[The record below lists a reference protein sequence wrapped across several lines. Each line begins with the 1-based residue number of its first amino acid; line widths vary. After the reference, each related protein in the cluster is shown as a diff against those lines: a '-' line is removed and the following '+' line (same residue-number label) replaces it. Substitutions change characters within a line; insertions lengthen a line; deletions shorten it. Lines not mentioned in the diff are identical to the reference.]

1 MLKQRII
8 TAVILL
14 ALFLPAF
21 FYPDAS
27 LLGALSLA
35 FIGAAVWEWAKL
47 NQLKTF
53 VSMVLAALCVLICLF
68 IWDRSML
75 DSNWRQLWLGVGC
88 LWVMGSLYIIRIG
101 VSGWQSINP
110 IVRVIVG
117 LMVLIFTWCA
127 IYQAKSMSTNLI
139 FTMLALV
146 WVADIGAYFFGRAWG
161 KRKLAPAISPGK
173 SWEGVWGGMFCVF
186 VLALIWMQIEE
197 SLAWNSPSLFKLLWK
212 HGWLYG
218 LMSLFFLSAM
228 SVVGDLFESLVKRST
243 GAKDSSQL
251 LPGHGGV
258 LDRVD
263 ALLTALP
270 LSMML
275 VLL

>member
-1 MLKQRII
+1 VQ
-8 TAVILL
+8 LL
-14 ALFLPAF
+14 
-21 FYPDAS
+21 
-27 LLGALSLA
+27 LSI
-35 FIGAAVWEWAKL
+35 FCVVWAADV
-47 NQLKTF
+47 F
-53 VSMVLAALCVLICLF
+53 
-68 IWDRSML
+68 
-75 DSNWRQLWLGVGC
+75 
-88 LWVMGSLYIIRIG
+88 
-101 VSGWQSINP
+101 
-110 IVRVIVG
+110 
-117 LMVLIFTWCA
+117 
-127 IYQAKSMSTNLI
+127 
-139 FTMLALV
+139 
-146 WVADIGAYFFGRAWG
+146 AYFFGRALGG
-161 KRKLAPAISPGK
+161 KIIHQKLAPTVSPGK